1 VISLDPGTVLFMTT
15 LMSGA
20 MSIVMYSLH
29 HSFGGE
35 VQGLGRWAHGLLA
48 LVGAAILF
56 MLRGTLPPPLALMA
70 ANLLLF
76 WGIGLSMIG
85 TQEFFGQPPSWR
97 TFHAIWIAGF
107 VAIGWWLLAV
117 PHFSARVAAFSFL
130 VVYFYAVQ
138 VVLAWRHGT
147 RHFST
152 YFFAALMT
160 IQILVVLGRGVAALL
175 SGART
180 VDLMRDSALA
190 NLYLAVANFMVL
202 MLTVAFMTMA
212 TRRLQTILERRSTHD
227 PLTGVL
233 NRRGFAVLYERVRV
247 QLRRSERPLTLMS
260 IDLDFFKTVN
270 DRHGHMMGDRV
281 LVHVARVIS
290 QSLRESD
297 DVARFGGEE
306 FVVLLPE
313 AELPSA
319 LQVAERI
326 RAALRTCPDHALP
339 VCTVSIGIGTQR
351 SGRETLD
358 SLLARTDAAL
368 YRAKQLGRD
377 RVEVAGDGPVPGLT
391 APAPPCATGS
401 GTPY

>member
-1 VISLDPGTVLFMTT
+1 
-15 LMSGA
+15 

-29 HSFGGE
+29 HSFGDE

>member
-1 VISLDPGTVLFMTT
+1 
-15 LMSGA
+15 MSGA

>member
-1 VISLDPGTVLFMTT
+1 
-15 LMSGA
+15 
-20 MSIVMYSLH
+20 
-29 HSFGGE
+29 
-35 VQGLGRWAHGLLA
+35 
-48 LVGAAILF
+48 
-56 MLRGTLPPPLALMA
+56 
-70 ANLLLF
+70 
-76 WGIGLSMIG
+76 
-85 TQEFFGQPPSWR
+85 
-97 TFHAIWIAGF
+97 
-107 VAIGWWLLAV
+107 
-117 PHFSARVAAFSFL
+117 
-130 VVYFYAVQ
+130 
-138 VVLAWRHGT
+138 
-147 RHFST
+147 
-152 YFFAALMT
+152 
-160 IQILVVLGRGVAALL
+160 VAALL

-368 YRAKQLGRD
+368 YRAKQLGRN
-377 RVEVAGDGPVPGLT
+377 RVEMADLKIAVTPPVSRPT
-391 APAPPCATGS
+391 PAPVGGTGLA
-401 GTPY
+401 

>member
-1 VISLDPGTVLFMTT
+1 MTT

-20 MSIVMYSLH
+20 MSIVMNSLH
-29 HSFGGE
+29 HSFGDE
-35 VQGLGRWAHGLLA
+35 VPGLGRWAHGLLV
-48 LVGAAILF
+48 LVVAAVLF
-56 MLRGTLPPPLALMA
+56 MLRGALPPGLMLMA
-70 ANLLLF
+70 AILLLF
-76 WGIGLSMIG
+76 WGIGLTLIG

-97 TFHAIWIAGF
+97 TFHAIWI
-107 VAIGWWLLAV
+107 IGIAAMAWWVLVV
-117 PHFSARVAAFSFL
+117 PHFPARVAVFSIL
-130 VVYFYAVQ
+130 VAYFYAAQ
-138 VVLAWRHGT
+138 AVLAWRHGT

-152 YFFAALMT
+152 YLFGVLMT
-160 IQILVVLGRGVAALL
+160 IQALVVLGRGVAVLL

-180 VDLMRDSALA
+180 MNLMRDSAQA
-190 NLYLAVANFMVL
+190 NLYLAVANFMAL

-212 TRRLQTILERRSTHD
+212 TRRLQTILERRATHD

-233 NRRGFAVLYERVRV
+233 NRRGFATIYERVRA
-247 QLRRSERPLTLMS
+247 QLRRSGHPLTLLS

-270 DRHGHMMGDRV
+270 DRHGHIVGDRV

-313 AELPSA
+313 AELPA
-319 LQVAERI
+319 AMQVAERI
-326 RAALRTCPDHALP
+326 RAALRTCPDPALP
-339 VCTVSIGIGTQR
+339 MCTASIGIGTQR
-351 SGRETLD
+351 SAGETLD

-368 YRAKQLGRD
+368 YRAKEGGRD
-377 RVEVAGDGPVPGLT
+377 RVEVAEDGPVSGPT
-391 APAPPCATGS
+391 VPAPPYATGS